1 MAMIMRRNLI
11 LSALAALLA
20 AAPGCMWVTTKADG
34 NRIQRRVTAIDKR
47 LATQEAGFEGKVE
60 KLQKVLD
67 EATTL
72 LARNSA
78 NIGDEVKALDEDLR
92 EVRGLLTAAKR
103 YAEDVQKEVDEL
115 EKSLAEK
122 QSVLDLKLA
131 NLDQRLLAIEDKLTK
146 PVAQTADE
154 LWTQGKA
161 AFDAGDYN
169 TARNLFKQLVI
180 SFPGHGRAD
189 DGQYY
194 RGESYFLEKDYDG
207 AIREFQK
214 LFDKFAD
221 SSWADDAWFRAGE
234 AAIALKR
241 CTEARAYFGEL
252 RRRQPDSP
260 LADKANAKI
269 KELTKAEKDP
279 KKCLR

>member
-1 MAMIMRRNLI
+1 MRKTLFRFLLVTSLGIMT
-11 LSALAALLA
+11 S
-20 AAPGCMWVTTKADG
+20 GCFWVTTKAEG
-34 NRIQRRVTAIDKR
+34 NKIRRNVSAIDKR
-47 LATQEAGFEGKVE
+47 LATQEAGFEGKVK
-60 KLQKVLD
+60 KLQGVLD
-67 EATTL
+67 EATSL
-72 LARNSA
+72 LAKNSA
-78 NIGDEVKALDEDLR
+78 NIGDEVKQLDNDLR
-92 EVRGLLTAAKR
+92 EMRGLLTTAKR
-103 YAEDVQKEVDEL
+103 FTDDLQQEIAALKKAVDE
-115 EKSLAEK
+115 K
-122 QSVLDLKLA
+122 QAVLDQRVA
-131 NLDQRLLAIEDKLTK
+131 SLDQRLLALEEKLTK

-169 TARNLFKQLVI
+169 NSRNLFKQLVI

-214 LFDKFAD
+214 LFDKFES

-252 RRRQPDSP
+252 RRRHPDSP

-269 KELTKAEKDP
+269 KELTKAAKDT